1 MDREDQQRP
10 ETKQHQQTESES
22 MSRNH
27 KEEETDCT
35 TPTAEAAQPQI
46 YLPNEINLNSTN
58 NSDSSK
64 DGGFVSEEDNDD
76 LQTQSSCYLT
86 RDSLL
91 THLRRQSLIVK
102 ESLRDRL
109 EVPVSTRELSAAYE
123 RNLFSPAT
131 PPRREA
137 NGTCEKNPR
146 VNFYPPFAIPE
157 VLATH
162 HIFFQ
167 NLKIPVSCRA
177 NRTRADE
184 LLMLKDGDVLPGF
197 SSLEEVSKI
206 FEGLGSDETPAD
218 NALENKNGVLIEL
231 KGDNPR
237 LAVLKRTLELSHFAY
252 PALCM
257 PPKVMSIVMDELIT
271 RKSQGASN
279 LEDVIPGEGEPAVSD
294 EELIRWLRISGP
306 PEEVAR
312 LLEERRKTM
321 MAVTLVTACLECMRR
336 FFTTGHM
343 IRKLGETLHY
353 AFRQGYVRL
362 ASQLAGVNLD
372 HIISYLGILHENRL
386 GQSVLQNTLRGE
398 ARRDYVRDTIYL
410 FLVYTWQGA
419 MGVWQQC
426 LEESNLRE
434 LSKLLR
440 RARRSLWTGFSEL
453 AVAQELSS
461 IIFPQHLIDTLQ
473 KGLPDLTSQSMMHNF
488 RSFILER
495 SGILPAVSNA
505 LPSDFLPISFKECP
519 PPLWVHVYALRL
531 ANFLMH
537 HSDLAEDCSG
547 EGLLEC
553 YCRCNLCTPHRCL
566 ATNPA
571 LLNET
576 QAIDTFEIRGPGT
589 EGADDGTDLSQA
601 GGKSLKLTAG
611 LWASAFL
618 RKFEPSDYHAYSIQ
632 YYENQSRG
640 PNAAPSACVITN
652 ANILAQLQEIKRARE
667 EFLLKKG
674 HGVYLDPQ
682 TGEELN
688 TAEPSVDRRR
698 PITQQH
704 ESISRVKSQA
714 CAATTD
720 ELGTKPHPG
729 ATQETPGDGRSVRPR
744 KPQRRQYVQR
754 GGGRGALRHPRGS
767 GRNTAGGEQG
777 PVTAAVAAA
786 KTAGE
791 I

>member
-1 MDREDQQRP
+1 MDRESKTIEQQDEQRP
-10 ETKQHQQTESES
+10 EVNQQAPPILTS
-22 MSRNH
+22 H
-27 KEEETDCT
+27 DQQKEVDNDCFGQATDT
-35 TPTAEAAQPQI
+35 VAQPQDRHDK
-46 YLPNEINLNSTN
+46 STHT
-58 NSDSSK
+58 DK
-64 DGGFVSEEDNDD
+64 DEGFVSEDD
-76 LQTQSSCYLT
+76 DFQTHCYIT
-86 RDSLL
+86 PDSLI

-102 ESLRDRL
+102 ESVRDRL
-109 EVPVSTRELSAAYE
+109 QVPATIWELSNAYE
-123 RNLFSPAT
+123 RNLFSPST
-131 PPRREA
+131 PPRREP

-167 NLKIPVSCRA
+167 NLKIPLSCRA

-184 LLMLKDGDVLPGF
+184 VLMLREGDILPGF
-197 SSLEEVSKI
+197 PSLEEVSKI
-206 FEGLGSDETPAD
+206 FEGLGLDETPAD
-218 NALENKNGVLIEL
+218 NALENKNSVLVEL
-231 KGDNPR
+231 QGDNPR
-237 LAVLKRTLELSHFAY
+237 LAVLKRTLDVNHFAY

-257 PPKVMSIVMDELIT
+257 PPKVMDVVMNELIT
-271 RKSQGASN
+271 RKSLGASH
-279 LEDVIPGEGEPAVSD
+279 LENINPNEGEPAVAD
-294 EELIRWLRISGP
+294 EDLIRWLRISGST
-306 PEEVAR
+306 EEVAKQ
-312 LLEERRKTM
+312 LQERRKTM

-336 FFTTGHM
+336 FFTTGEM

-362 ASQLAGVNLD
+362 ASQLASVDLD

-386 GQSVLQNTLRGE
+386 GQSVLQSTLRGE

-419 MGVWQQC
+419 MGVWQHC
-426 LEESNLRE
+426 LEESNLSE
-434 LSKLLR
+434 LAKLLR

-453 AVAQELSS
+453 AIAQELSS
-461 IIFPQHLIDTLQ
+461 IIFPERLIRTLQ

-505 LPSDFLPISFKECP
+505 FPSDFLPIDYKECP
-519 PPLWVHVYALRL
+519 PPLWNHLYVLRL
-531 ANFLMH
+531 ANYLMH

-576 QAIDTFEIRGPGT
+576 QAINTFEIRGPAS
-589 EGADDGTDLSQA
+589 EDAEESTDLSQT

-611 LWASAFL
+611 LWTSAFL

-632 YYENQSRG
+632 YYENQSRA
-640 PNAAPSACVITN
+640 PNATPSACVITN

-688 TAEPSVDRRR
+688 TAEPSVEHRR
-698 PITQQH
+698 PITRRY
-704 ESISRVKSQA
+704 EGEVKSI
-714 CAATTD
+714 AARAAASAGKLD
-720 ELGTKPHPG
+720 AGAYSG
-729 ATQETPGDGRSVRPR
+729 ATQGVAGDGRSVRPR

-754 GGGRGALRHPRGS
+754 GGGGRGAVRYSRGG
-767 GRNTAGGEQG
+767 GRCSAEQQEQFAANTG
-777 PVTAAVAAA
+777 
-786 KTAGE
+786 K